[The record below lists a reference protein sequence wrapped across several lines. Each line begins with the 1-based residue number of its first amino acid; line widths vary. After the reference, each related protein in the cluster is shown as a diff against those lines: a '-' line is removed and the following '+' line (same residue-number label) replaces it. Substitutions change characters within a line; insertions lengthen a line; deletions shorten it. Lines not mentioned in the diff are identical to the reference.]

1 MKKANKERL
10 ERAGWTV
17 GNAGDFLGLSPEEEY
32 LVEIRLAL
40 GDEVRASRKRA
51 NLTQMALA
59 KRIGSSQSR
68 VAKIET
74 GDPTVSIDLQMR
86 ALLAAG
92 SRPRAV
98 FSVLARKVAERTRSR
113 RHCRRSRRMRGNRSR
128 WPRSRV
134 ASRRG
139 IQDFHRLELSA
150 AETRSGMGNPSE
162 SADTS
167 SSARGQ
173 GARRLKAGRRA
184 TGLLSPSF
192 C

>member
-17 GNAGDFLGLSPEEEY
+17 GNAGGFLGLSLEEEY

-68 VAKIET
+68 VAKIEI

-98 FSVLARKVAERTRSR
+98 FSTLARKLAERA
-113 RHCRRSRRMRGNRSR
+113 HK
-128 WPRSRV
+128 
-134 ASRRG
+134 
-139 IQDFHRLELSA
+139 A
-150 AETRSGMGNPSE
+150 A
-162 SADTS
+162 
-167 SSARGQ
+167 
-173 GARRLKAGRRA
+173 
-184 TGLLSPSF
+184 
-192 C
+192 